1 MTDLEKSILDQAYN
15 HFVNSNDYNGLA
27 NYNLQS
33 DFSCEEVS
41 KARISH
47 GKRTFWNGNGPSGT
61 GTDLREKEMALVQNA
76 GICE

>member
-33 DFSCEEVS
+33 DFHAKRCQ
-41 KARISH
+41 KPLLIS
-47 GKRTFWNGNGPSGT
+47 
-61 GTDLREKEMALVQNA
+61 LMQ
-76 GICE
+76 II